1 MTWRQVIQGSSENE
15 GSSSDRWNLGR
26 GAPFTGTSIRYPMEP
41 KYRTLLQAAVLI
53 TLLAVI
59 VYHYEPAPEP
69 LITAEMS
76 VR

>member
-1 MTWRQVIQGSSENE
+1 
-15 GSSSDRWNLGR
+15 
-26 GAPFTGTSIRYPMEP
+26 MEP

-59 VYHYEPAPEP
+59 VYHYEPTPEP